1 MRTQKV
7 LGSLSNQGG
16 DAEDQRRL
24 NKEIILYSTHEFRGT
39 LKLFTLYIRVKTFRK
54 LNQRN
59 SDTFE
64 KKKIKKLAV
73 VVHATTIQYDNFI
86 YKAN

>member
-1 MRTQKV
+1 M
-7 LGSLSNQGG
+7 
-16 DAEDQRRL
+16 A
-24 NKEIILYSTHEFRGT
+24 LYEEFRGT

-64 KKKIKKLAV
+64 KKIKKLAV
-73 VVHATTIQYDNFI
+73 VVHVTTIQYDNFI

>member
-1 MRTQKV
+1 MRTQK
-7 LGSLSNQGG
+7 LLESLSNHDGN
-16 DAEDQRRL
+16 AEDQRRL

-39 LKLFTLYIRVKTFRK
+39 PKLFTLFIRVKTFRK

-64 KKKIKKLAV
+64 NKIKKIAV
-73 VVHATTIQYDNFI
+73 VVHVTTIQYDNFI